1 MNQSDR
7 QGIVE
12 VLIGS
17 MLWGSI
23 GVFVLWMDRLGSSS
37 ALTAFLRMAF
47 AFLILFGMT
56 LFHGGW
62 RALRIS
68 KKGLLWSALLGLV
81 CQGLYNV
88 FYNEAIVDIGMTL
101 SAVLLNVAPL
111 CTMTLSHLVFKERFS
126 SRKWTALCLCMVGCF
141 FTVTGGCLS
150 FGNLS
155 VPGILCGLLSGI
167 SYGMTSIFGKLAG
180 EKADVFTMS
189 LYSYFFAALFLLL
202 FSHSFLYEPW
212 NGAVLLAGFL
222 YALIPT
228 AIAYILYYRGLQ
240 KIRENSRVPVI
251 ASAET
256 VVAAILGTFLFHESL
271 SLAQAMGI
279 LLVLF
284 SIVLMNGKMFHVKQ
298 KGRIEI

>member
-1 MNQSDR
+1 MEKSDTR
-7 QGIVE
+7 GIVE

-17 MLWGSI
+17 MLWGTI
-23 GVFVLWMDRLGSSS
+23 GIFVLVMDRLGSSS
-37 ALTAFLRMAF
+37 SLTAFLRMAF
-47 AFLILFGMT
+47 AFVILFLLT
-56 LFHGGW
+56 LVHGGW
-62 RALRIS
+62 KALRIS

-88 FYNEAIVDIGMTL
+88 FYNEAIVEIGMTM

-111 CTMTLSHLVFKERFS
+111 CTMTLSHFLFREQFS
-126 SRKWTALCLCMVGCF
+126 LRKWIALLLCMAGCF
-141 FTVTGGCLS
+141 YTVTGGHLT
-150 FGNLS
+150 FGNLPALG
-155 VPGILCGLLSGI
+155 VLFGLLSGI
-167 SYGMTSIFGKLAG
+167 SYGLTSIFGKLAG
-180 EKADVFTMS
+180 ERADVFTMS

-212 NGAVLLAGFL
+212 NGPVLAAGFL

-228 AIAYILYYRGLQ
+228 AIAYILYYGGVQ
-240 KIRENSRVPVI
+240 KIKENSRVPVI

-256 VVAAILGTFLFHESL
+256 VVAALSGTFLFQEPL

-279 LLVLF
+279 VLVLF

-298 KGRIEI
+298 KGRIES